1 MLVLVVEDHPL
12 VRSALQ
18 SILKLLDPRGV
29 CAQADRLAV
38 VPRIISEYG
47 KPDLVILDLTL
58 PDGRGAAT
66 LKEIQRMVPGVP
78 IVVLSG
84 SAESDYGGLA
94 TDLGAA
100 AYIEKSVG
108 MPELLKQLSPYVKAG
123 NEQPPSDIK
132 LSGRQKQLLQLMNDG
147 LSNRD
152 ISDRLGISEH
162 TVKVH
167 LWRLYKRL
175 NVRSRSQA
183 SHVARSMGWIDATSV

>member
-1 MLVLVVEDHPL
+1 MQVLVVEDHPL
-12 VRSALQ
+12 VRSALH
-18 SILKLLDPRGV
+18 SVLKLLDPQGECV
-29 CAQADRLAV
+29 QADRLAV
-38 VPRIISEYG
+38 VPRIINEHG
-47 KPDLVILDLTL
+47 VPDLVILDLSL
-58 PDGRGAAT
+58 PDGRGASSIR
-66 LKEIQRMVPGVP
+66 EIQRYMPEVP

-84 SAESDYGGLA
+84 SPESDYGGLA
-94 TDLGAA
+94 MDLGAK

-108 MPELLKQLSPYVKAG
+108 MHDLIKLLSPHVAADTG
-123 NEQPPSDIK
+123 PAAADVK
-132 LSGRQKQLLQLMNDG
+132 LSSRQKQLLQLMNEG

-183 SHVARSMGWIDATSV
+183 SHVARSMGWIDATGS